1 MCTAVSLR
9 KSGHYFGRNLDLDL
23 SYGEQVC
30 VTPRNFPF
38 VFRRS
43 ATMPSHF
50 AMIGMAI
57 IQENY
62 PLYYDAVNEHG
73 LCMAGLNFPGNAFY
87 PEEEPGFDNIT
98 PFEFIPWILG
108 QCKTVSDAKKL
119 LPSLRLV
126 NIPFSEK
133 FPLSPLHWMISDR
146 ESSIV
151 VESMA
156 DGLHIYDNPADVMTN
171 NPPFPYH
178 LQNLVNYRGLSA
190 SNPENRFSSQ
200 LDLPLYCAGLG
211 AVGLPGDVSSMSR
224 FVRMA
229 FHSQNAHCQ
238 DTEDA
243 CVSQV
248 FHLMSAVEMPR
259 GSCLTDTGHWDITVY
274 SSCISA
280 DTGKYY
286 YTTYDNRQI
295 SCVDMYREDLDGT
308 ALISYDLILEPQIL
322 YQNET

>member
-1 MCTAVSLR
+1 
-9 KSGHYFGRNLDLDL
+9 
-23 SYGEQVC
+23 
-30 VTPRNFPF
+30 
-38 VFRRS
+38 
-43 ATMPSHF
+43 
-50 AMIGMAI
+50 MIGMAI
-57 IQENY
+57 IQEGY

-87 PEEEPGFDNIT
+87 PEEAPGFDNIT

-108 QCKTVSDAKKL
+108 RCKTVDDAKL
-119 LPSLRLV
+119 LLARIRLV
-126 NIPFSEK
+126 NIPFNEK
-133 FPLSPLHWMISDR
+133 FPLSPLHWMISDKK
-146 ESSIV
+146 SSVV

-156 DGLHIYDNPADVMTN
+156 DGLHIYDNPTSVMTN

-178 LQNLVNYRGLSA
+178 LQNLVNYRGLSVA
-190 SNPENRFSSQ
+190 NPENQFSSR
-200 LDLPLYCAGLG
+200 LELPLYCAGLG
-211 AVGLPGDVSSMSR
+211 ALGLPGDISSMSR
-224 FVRMA
+224 FVRMT
-229 FHSQNAHCQ
+229 FHSQNAKCS

-286 YTTYDNRQI
+286 YTTYGNRQI
-295 SCVDMYREDLDGT
+295 TCVDMHRENLDGN
-308 ALISYDLILEPQIL
+308 ALTSYDLVLQSQVR
-322 YQNET
+322 YQN